1 MEKSPPS
8 LALFSFPF
16 SISDLS
22 LIFIFVEM
30 LSFLRCVL
38 CCDDELNTGQSDSDH
53 ESPSQS
59 YSYHVIPNNHDSFS
73 RTNLLSAQTQ
83 SQNYSTCFD
92 FPQRFNTPSVY
103 NQPKH
108 ALPRINAK
116 ANLEVN
122 PKKTP
127 NIRTAT
133 LPESTSSSSY
143 LLLPSPKLRSSPFS
157 AFGASPG
164 SPKPHSLSTKSNLAH
179 SASTPTS
186 NQTKS
191 QCNLVEKGSTP
202 LNVIPEDIK
211 GLIRKDIVLEVLK
224 KPLSPQTY
232 KDYLTTLL
240 NAEDYYIEVPAKRSL
255 ADYLTES
262 GPRLV
267 SLYGSTELYPTDETR
282 CIIQGMVTAILNL
295 KKDKRKHNYLRN
307 PENLILDD
315 KECHPYSNYVRDLET
330 GHVLRNRK
338 ILEQA
343 GKDFPTTIKV
353 TLEKNRMGLKS
364 DDLAALKYLIFDVIL
379 VLDHDKKPLLPAEWK
394 SFKELFSNT
403 ELDYAVL
410 SSHPCLWGY
419 QKRLGFYFALNKW
432 RNPCKSEKEVMDIV
446 DDNLS
451 SMQIFRTNWVKKI
464 KRDSHLL
471 KFTGKMTRSRQR
483 KVYELIRFFRNLV
496 EHCADEA
503 SASSP
508 YRKERYLDYKLR
520 TIFPNLLEELHQ
532 RLLLAGFDY

>member
-1 MEKSPPS
+1 MILKPS
-8 LALFSFPF
+8 CYKLKLSVKTLTPEYLKLYTR
-16 SISDLS
+16 ISDLS

-30 LSFLRCVL
+30 LSFLRRVL
-38 CCDDELNTGQSDSDH
+38 RCDDELTTGQSDSDH
-53 ESPSQS
+53 
-59 YSYHVIPNNHDSFS
+59 VIPNNYDSFS
-73 RTNLLSAQTQ
+73 TTNLLSAQTQ
-83 SQNYSTCFD
+83 SQNYSTFD

-108 ALPRINAK
+108 VLPRLNAQ
-116 ANLEVN
+116 ANMKVN

-133 LPESTSSSSY
+133 HANVFPESTSSY
-143 LLLPSPKLRSSPFS
+143 LLLPSVPSHKPSLSTKPHSLS
-157 AFGASPG
+157 T
-164 SPKPHSLSTKSNLAH
+164 KPHSLSTKSILAH
-179 SASTPTS
+179 STSTPTS

-202 LNVIPEDIK
+202 LNVIPEDNK
-211 GLIRKDIVLEVLK
+211 GLIRKDIVPEVL
-224 KPLSPQTY
+224 TY
-232 KDYLTTLL
+232 QDYFTKLL
-240 NAEDYYIEVPAKRSL
+240 NAEDYYPKVPAKRSL

-315 KECHPYSNYVRDLET
+315 KECHPYSNYVRDLAT

-353 TLEKNRMGLKS
+353 TLEKNRMGLRS

-379 VLDHDKKPLLPAEWK
+379 VLDHDKKPLLPAEWR

-432 RNPCKSEKEVMDIV
+432 RKPCKSEKEVMDIV

-471 KFTGKMTRSRQR
+471 KFTGKMTHSRKR

-520 TIFPNLLEELHQ
+520 TIYPNLLEELHQ